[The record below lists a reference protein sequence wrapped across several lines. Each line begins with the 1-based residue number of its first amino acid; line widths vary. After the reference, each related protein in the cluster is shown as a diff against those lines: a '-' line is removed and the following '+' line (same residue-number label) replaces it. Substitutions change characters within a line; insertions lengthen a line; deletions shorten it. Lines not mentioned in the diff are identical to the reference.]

1 MRSCLLARPCPTR
14 RPPAAHSTEAG
25 PSGPCPQDVVANTD
39 TPPTYKASRQG
50 GVARL
55 LRTEVPIVS
64 QKNHLGTPALPQA
77 AAHNQDAACEPL
89 RQDRIGLAVLYSNYG
104 RSSRAGNRNSAR
116 FVLHACK
123 CDDTLRPAHEARG
136 RNRAVEYANL
146 GRSGLPVSAV
156 GLGCNNF
163 GRRCDQEQTKAV
175 GEKALEM
182 GVTFF
187 DTADIY

>member
-64 QKNHLGTPALPQA
+64 QKNHLGTPALPQTA
-77 AAHNQDAACEPL
+77 RRVDSGFGATSVGQL
-89 RQDRIGLAVLYSNYG
+89 RLPTYIIGG
-104 RSSRAGNRNSAR
+104 RG
-116 FVLHACK
+116 
-123 CDDTLRPAHEARG
+123 
-136 RNRAVEYANL
+136 
-146 GRSGLPVSAV
+146 
-156 GLGCNNF
+156 
-163 GRRCDQEQTKAV
+163 
-175 GEKALEM
+175 
-182 GVTFF
+182 
-187 DTADIY
+187 